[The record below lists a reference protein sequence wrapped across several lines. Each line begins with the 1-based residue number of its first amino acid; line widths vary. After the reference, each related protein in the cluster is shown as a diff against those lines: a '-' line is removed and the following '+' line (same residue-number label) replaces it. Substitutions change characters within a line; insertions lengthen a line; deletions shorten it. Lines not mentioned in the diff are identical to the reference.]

1 MYKGTSIGAMR
12 NELNTSWTR
21 IDSTI
26 QSQQVALMAADSNI
40 VRLQSEINSVHA
52 DLAVSITHAG
62 FQHFEA
68 FKDAMMDALSVQQI
82 RKSIAEF
89 NEKRSTHA
97 GKKDQTSKSLHA
109 EKEKDDATV
118 SLEKLNEEIT
128 EKKDLQ
134 HENIL
139 RQGEI
144 KKAIDVDA
152 ENKSRHSIILQ
163 EIEQKKKEES
173 LYSILNYYIG
183 DATGNTFNNIVQRIT
198 MKHLFG
204 LANNRLETLMDRY
217 QLELGKDDDED
228 SIWVIDT
235 YMGDEWRTI
244 DSVSG
249 GERFVIS
256 LALALALSDM
266 ASQNVRIDSMFI
278 DEGFGS
284 LSPDDL
290 YNAINMLEKMQ
301 VEGDKLVGII
311 SHVESL
317 KERIGTQ
324 IIVEKLQNGESTIS
338 LKYNDE
344 TTTLKII
351 SV

>member
-1 MYKGTSIGAMR
+1 
-12 NELNTSWTR
+12 
-21 IDSTI
+21 
-26 QSQQVALMAADSNI
+26 
-40 VRLQSEINSVHA
+40 
-52 DLAVSITHAG
+52 
-62 FQHFEA
+62 
-68 FKDAMMDALSVQQI
+68 
-82 RKSIAEF
+82 
-89 NEKRSTHA
+89 
-97 GKKDQTSKSLHA
+97 
-109 EKEKDDATV
+109 
-118 SLEKLNEEIT
+118 
-128 EKKDLQ
+128 
-134 HENIL
+134 
-139 RQGEI
+139 
-144 KKAIDVDA
+144 
-152 ENKSRHSIILQ
+152 
-163 EIEQKKKEES
+163 
-173 LYSILNYYIG
+173 
-183 DATGNTFNNIVQRIT
+183 
-198 MKHLFG
+198 
-204 LANNRLETLMDRY
+204 MDRY

-344 TTTLKII
+344 TNTLKVI